1 MHTLFPSLSSL
12 SISLFHYVRATQ
24 FSPSLSLSFPTLR
37 SSSFVSFH
45 YLSLSSSVFVTFTCM
60 HLVSLTLTSTLSSS
74 SLFRINHAHT
84 RSTLDCHRRA
94 WDRWFNQNE
103 IAPRWIRNF
112 TNQDIELLKTVSFE
126 ILFHWNNNK
135 CDVTFF
141 LRHISNEIAKNFIY
155 IYPN

>member
-1 MHTLFPSLSSL
+1 MHTFFPSLSSL

-103 IAPRWIRNF
+103 IS
-112 TNQDIELLKTVSFE
+112 LKLRHDEFE
-126 ILFHWNNNK
+126 ISLTKISSFWKLLVLKYYFTEIIIN
-135 CDVTFF
+135 VMWYFF
-141 LRHISNEIAKNFIY
+141 
-155 IYPN
+155 